1 MFEAA
6 SATDDVSERVLRF
19 AAEVETMA
27 NAGVRAAQEEARRA
41 GVPCVYSINGIL
53 HWELPDGSL
62 TTTDPWKG
70 PDRPE
75 GGAVSP

>member
-1 MFEAA
+1 MIRKAEPPRIDIELYE
-6 SATDDVSERVLRF
+6 T
-19 AAEVETMA
+19 AAEFQRIM
-27 NAGVRAAQEEARRA
+27 NAGVNNAKQESRRA

-75 GGAVSP
+75 GAPTTP

>member
-1 MFEAA
+1 MPD
-6 SATDDVSERVLRF
+6 SSLATDDISERVLRF

-27 NAGVRAAQEEARRA
+27 NAGVRAAQEESRQA

-62 TTTDPWKG
+62 TTTDPWQG

-75 GGAVSP
+75 GAAATR